1 MSNSYSLC
9 HRIIFKIF
17 CQNFCQTLLFY
28 VQYFEPIARIS
39 IISLYT
45 KNQMIIK
52 FQNNKNSVCQS
63 IQYQISEKKIQ
74 SILRNIIIDINFINH
89 IC

>member
-28 VQYFEPIARIS
+28 VQYFEQIARIS
-39 IISLYT
+39 IISLDT

-52 FQNNKNSVCQS
+52 FQNNKNSVSQS
-63 IQYQISEKKIQ
+63 NIKFQKKKIQ